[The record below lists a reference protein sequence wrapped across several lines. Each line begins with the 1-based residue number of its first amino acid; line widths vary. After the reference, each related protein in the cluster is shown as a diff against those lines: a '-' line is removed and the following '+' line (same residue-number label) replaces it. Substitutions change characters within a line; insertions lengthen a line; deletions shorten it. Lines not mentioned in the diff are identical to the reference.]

1 MTPSCLLRY
10 FLLFFCPMSLTN
22 AREHLMETSCAVF
35 AMPTRITRMRSYYEE
50 QFLTPDKKHEGKD
63 ILIADI
69 TPPHES
75 V

>member
-1 MTPSCLLRY
+1 
-10 FLLFFCPMSLTN
+10 
-22 AREHLMETSCAVF
+22 
-35 AMPTRITRMRSYYEE
+35 MPTRITRMRSYYEE